1 MSRAKRALPWVP
13 VWAIIVASILVSFEY
28 GKVPPAAPDM
38 IEVLGISYTT
48 QGLLMT
54 AFSVAAVV
62 MGLIGGTM
70 IDKLGARKVV
80 SVALALTIVGNVA
93 GLFWTSDAGLLVTRV
108 LEGLGYGATMTAGP
122 GVIAAWYEPK
132 RRGLAN
138 GVWGANVGV
147 GMVICTASATPI
159 LEAGGWSGM
168 WIFGLVGAVLAFL
181 LVAIFVCMPPD
192 NERKDSMDLPPA
204 TDADKSHGVLWG
216 YLAPLPVLAAL
227 MFFLV
232 GGATDAFNAFT
243 ITYLNLELGEAEGI
257 SNLTATVASFG
268 MMTGAIIMGF
278 LFAKIRDKGMVL
290 LINIALCAVALFAWF
305 NLALSP
311 EMMCAVSFFIGCLLG
326 AAPTAF
332 FAVAPMA
339 ARSPGTIG
347 AATGMVVLGQNA
359 GTLLIPTVVGMIL
372 DASGYGMA
380 AMFMGGISV
389 AAALACVAFRVLY
402 KKHVS
407 TGDGTVQFASG
418 EQRG

>member
-1 MSRAKRALPWVP
+1 MSKVKKIMPWVP
-13 VWAIIVASILVSFEY
+13 VWAIIIASILVSFEY
-28 GKVPPAAPDM
+28 GKVPPAAPSM
-38 IEVLGISYTT
+38 MEVLGISYTT

-54 AFSVAAVV
+54 MFSIAAVV
-62 MGLIGGTM
+62 MGLVGGTL

-80 SVALALTIVGNVA
+80 SVALALTVVGNVI
-93 GLFWTSDAGLLVTRV
+93 GLFWTTDAGLLVTRV

-122 GVIAAWYEPK
+122 GVIAAWYPPEK
-132 RRGLAN
+132 RGLVN

-147 GMVICTASATPI
+147 GMMVCTMSATPI
-159 LEAGGWSGM
+159 LDATDWSGM

-181 LVAIFVCMPPD
+181 LVALFVAMPPAD
-192 NERKDSMDLPPA
+192 ERQ
-204 TDADKSHGVLWG
+204 DAGDFPEQTEEDKKHGVLWG
-216 YLAPLPVLAAL
+216 YLAPLPVLAAV

-243 ITYLNLELGEAEGI
+243 ITYLNIELGEAEAMA
-257 SNLTATVASFG
+257 NNAQTLAAFG
-268 MMTGAIIMGF
+268 MLTGAVIMGF
-278 LFAKIRDKGMVL
+278 LFAKVRDKGML
-290 LINIALCAVALFAWF
+290 LLVNIALCAVGLFIWF

-311 EMMCAVSFFIGCLLG
+311 IIMCVVAFLIGCLLG

-372 DASGYGMA
+372 DATGYSVA

-389 AAALACVAFRVLY
+389 VAALICIAFRVLY

-407 TGDGTVQFASG
+407 ANAEAAKPVAS
-418 EQRG
+418 E

>member
-1 MSRAKRALPWVP
+1 MSKVKKIMPWVP
-13 VWAIIVASILVSFEY
+13 VWAIIIASILVSFEY
-28 GKVPPAAPDM
+28 GKVPPAAPSM
-38 IEVLGISYTT
+38 MEVLGISYTT

-54 AFSVAAVV
+54 MFSIAAVV
-62 MGLIGGTM
+62 MGLVGGTL

-80 SVALALTIVGNVA
+80 SVALALTVVGNVI
-93 GLFWTSDAGLLVTRV
+93 GLFWTTDAGLLVTRV

-122 GVIAAWYEPK
+122 GVIAAWYPPEK
-132 RRGLAN
+132 RGLVN

-147 GMVICTASATPI
+147 GMMVCTMSATPI
-159 LEAGGWSGM
+159 LDATDWSGM

-181 LVAIFVCMPPD
+181 LVALFVAMPPAD
-192 NERKDSMDLPPA
+192 ERQ
-204 TDADKSHGVLWG
+204 DAGDFPEQTEEDKKHGVLWG
-216 YLAPLPVLAAL
+216 YLAPLPVLAAI

-243 ITYLNLELGEAEGI
+243 ITYLNIELGEAEAMA
-257 SNLTATVASFG
+257 NNAQTLAAFG
-268 MMTGAIIMGF
+268 MLTGAVIMGF
-278 LFAKIRDKGMVL
+278 LFAKVRDKGML
-290 LINIALCAVALFAWF
+290 LLVNIALCAVGLFIWF

-311 EMMCAVSFFIGCLLG
+311 IMMCVVAFLIGCLLG

-372 DASGYGMA
+372 DATGYSVA

-389 AAALACVAFRVLY
+389 VAALICIAFRVLY

-407 TGDGTVQFASG
+407 ANAETAKPVAG
-418 EQRG
+418 E

>member
-1 MSRAKRALPWVP
+1 MSKVKKIMPWVP
-13 VWAIIVASILVSFEY
+13 VWAIIIASILVSFEY
-28 GKVPPAAPDM
+28 GKVPPAAPSM
-38 IEVLGISYTT
+38 MEVLGISYTT

-54 AFSVAAVV
+54 MFSIAAVV
-62 MGLIGGTM
+62 MGLVGGTL

-80 SVALALTIVGNVA
+80 SVALALTIVGNVV
-93 GLFWTSDAGLLVTRV
+93 GLFWTTDAGLLVTRV

-122 GVIAAWYEPK
+122 GVIAAWYPPEK
-132 RRGLAN
+132 RGLVN

-147 GMVICTASATPI
+147 GMMVCTMSATPI
-159 LEAGGWSGM
+159 LDATDWSGM
-168 WIFGLVGAVLAFL
+168 WTFGLVGAVLAFL
-181 LVAIFVCMPPD
+181 LVALFVAMPPAD
-192 NERKDSMDLPPA
+192 ERQ
-204 TDADKSHGVLWG
+204 DAGDFPEQTEEDKKHGVLWG
-216 YLAPLPVLAAL
+216 YLAPLPVLAAV

-243 ITYLNLELGEAEGI
+243 ITYLNIELGEAEAMA
-257 SNLTATVASFG
+257 NNAQTLAAFG
-268 MMTGAIIMGF
+268 MLTGAVIMGF
-278 LFAKIRDKGMVL
+278 LFAKVRDKGML
-290 LINIALCAVALFAWF
+290 LLVNIALCAVGLFIWF

-311 EMMCAVSFFIGCLLG
+311 IMMCAVAFLIGCLLG

-372 DASGYGMA
+372 DATGYSVA

-389 AAALACVAFRVLY
+389 VAALICIAFRVLY

-407 TGDGTVQFASG
+407 ANAEAAKPVAS
-418 EQRG
+418 E

>member
-1 MSRAKRALPWVP
+1 MSKVKKIMPWVP
-13 VWAIIVASILVSFEY
+13 VWAIIIASILVSFEY
-28 GKVPPAAPDM
+28 GKVPPAAPSM
-38 IEVLGISYTT
+38 MEVLGISYTT

-54 AFSVAAVV
+54 MFSIAAVV
-62 MGLIGGTM
+62 MGLVGGTL

-80 SVALALTIVGNVA
+80 SVALALTIVGNVL

-122 GVIAAWYEPK
+122 GVIAAWYPPEK
-132 RRGLAN
+132 RGLVN

-147 GMVICTASATPI
+147 GMMVCTMSATPI
-159 LEAGGWSGM
+159 LDATDWSGM

-181 LVAIFVCMPPD
+181 LVALFVAMPPAD
-192 NERKDSMDLPPA
+192 ERQ
-204 TDADKSHGVLWG
+204 DAGDFPEQTEEDKKHGVLWG
-216 YLAPLPVLAAL
+216 YLAPLPVLAAV

-243 ITYLNLELGEAEGI
+243 ITYLNIELGEAEAMA
-257 SNLTATVASFG
+257 NNAQTLAAFG
-268 MMTGAIIMGF
+268 MLTGAVIMGF
-278 LFAKIRDKGMVL
+278 LFAKVRDKGML
-290 LINIALCAVALFAWF
+290 LLVNIALCAVGLFIWF

-311 EMMCAVSFFIGCLLG
+311 IMMCVVAFLIGCLLG

-372 DASGYGMA
+372 DAAGYGAA

-389 AAALACVAFRVLY
+389 VAALICIAFRVLY

-407 TGDGTVQFASG
+407 ANAGAAKPVAG
-418 EQRG
+418 E

>member
-1 MSRAKRALPWVP
+1 MSKVKKIMPWVP
-13 VWAIIVASILVSFEY
+13 VWAIIIASILVSFEY
-28 GKVPPAAPDM
+28 GKVPPAAPSM
-38 IEVLGISYTT
+38 MEVLGISYTT

-54 AFSVAAVV
+54 MFSIAAVV
-62 MGLIGGTM
+62 MGLVGGTL

-80 SVALALTIVGNVA
+80 SVALALTIVGNVL

-122 GVIAAWYEPK
+122 GVIAAWYPPEK
-132 RRGLAN
+132 RGLVN

-147 GMVICTASATPI
+147 GMMVCTMSATPI
-159 LEAGGWSGM
+159 MENSDWSGM
-168 WIFGLVGAVLAFL
+168 WIFGLVGAILAFL

-192 NERKDSMDLPPA
+192 GERKDAMDLPA
-204 TDADKSHGVLWG
+204 ASDDDKKHGVLWG
-216 YLAPLPVLAAL
+216 YLAPLPVLAAV

-243 ITYLNLELGEAEGI
+243 ITYLNLELGEAE
-257 SNLTATVASFG
+257 SMANMTATIASFG
-268 MMTGAIIMGF
+268 LLVGAVIMGF
-278 LFAKIRDKGMVL
+278 LFAKVRDKGMVL
-290 LINIALCAVALFAWF
+290 LVNIVLCAISLFAWF
-305 NLALSP
+305 NLTLSP
-311 EMMCAVSFFIGCLLG
+311 EMMCVVGFFVGCFLG

-372 DASGYGMA
+372 DAAGYGAA

-389 AAALACVAFRVLY
+389 VAALICIAFRVLY

-407 TGDGTVQFASG
+407 ANTEAAKPVAS
-418 EQRG
+418 E